1 MGIKT
6 KMDSLPFFVLVL
18 LLNNNVSESKD
29 SVPVHQENNLLPND
43 DIQGFKDA
51 IDLIVEEEKVNEPSD
66 SIPIHMNSTKNIT
79 ELYNGCGKSKSCIG
93 FPENCLKQMN
103 CTLFLS
109 RFKMEDQYLWTLFSR
124 AREGIIPSHNY
135 IAVGLSN
142 KDKGKL
148 ELLLTCTNK
157 FSLFNVTSDFDHQFK
172 ETGVEDYMVAY
183 YEDIKMCTFKTDK
196 DDMLLKMKLRMMAG
210 GAFEDIQIVTNKNRM
225 LEQTGSNAN
234 PSYILPLCLVIWFL
248 CFFSGGGCSCS
259 ISTDGEKTYGACR

>member
-51 IDLIVEEEKVNEPSD
+51 IDLLVKEEKGKEPSD
-66 SIPIHMNSTKNIT
+66 TVLIHMNSTKNIT

-109 RFKMEDQYLWTLFSR
+109 RFKMEDKYLWTLLSR
-124 AREGIIPSHNY
+124 ARAGIIPSHNY
-135 IAVGLSN
+135 IAVGLSS

-157 FSLFNVTSDFDHQFK
+157 FSLFNVTIDFYHQFK
-172 ETGVEDYMVAY
+172 ETGVEDYRVANN
-183 YEDIKMCTFKTDK
+183 EDIKMCTFKTNGIDN
-196 DDMLLKMKLRMMAG
+196 DMLLKMKLRMMTG

-225 LEQTGSNAN
+225 LMLD
-234 PSYILPLCLVIWFL
+234 PIPRLYYILPSCLFLLFFGIMAAVVIF
-248 CFFSGGGCSCS
+248 
-259 ISTDGEKTYGACR
+259 